1 MKVSLQKLI
10 VMSAIIMLGATS
22 VSLRA
27 AEPSAVGLWEQVD
40 EKSGKPESWFKITE
54 RNGAYEGNI
63 VKIFFKPG
71 EDENWVCDK
80 CEGAERG
87 RPVLGLALIKGMQRS
102 GSSYENGT
110 IMDPRDGAVY
120 RALMKLSPDGQ
131 KLEVRGFLGI
141 SLFGRSQVWNRLPD
155 NALAPPAAA
164 RAAPKGGAQ
173 KKQ

>member
-10 VMSAIIMLGATS
+10 VMSAVIMLGATS
-22 VSLRA
+22 ASLRA

-80 CEGAERG
+80 CEGSERG
-87 RPVLGLALIKGMQRS
+87 KPVLGLALIKGMQRS

-131 KLEVRGFLGI
+131 KLEVRGYLGI